1 MSTASGSTPAPSSAT
16 SLAGGRA
23 SAPASP
29 PASASAPASGG
40 GPLRPRAGSPAS
52 RPERS
57 RRGRKVRR
65 FFGRLPLNIV
75 IALLLV
81 AVIYPILWLIL
92 SSFKTQLEFLN
103 DPFWSLPASWSFDNY
118 TTAFVDG
125 GLGRYILNS
134 VIVVFPSLAVIL
146 ILGTAAGFVLEV
158 MVWKGRSIVLLGF
171 LAGVMVPAQ
180 MILLPLFTIYF
191 KLHLTGTLWPLFF
204 TYIGIGMPLTVFMM
218 ATFFRAIPRDVF
230 EAATID
236 GANIFRLFWQIGLPL
251 VRNALFTIGLVQF
264 FFLWNDLLI
273 ALTFT
278 NSQNLRTIQAG
289 LLNFTGQYGAVQY
302 GPTFAGIAVSVVG
315 TLVIYLFL
323 NQQIMKGLTAGS
335 VKG

>member
-1 MSTASGSTPAPSSAT
+1 MSTAQSTAAYAATSASARATTPAPVPTSRKIWHIKR
-16 SLAGGRA
+16 SLA
-23 SAPASP
+23 
-29 PASASAPASGG
+29 
-40 GPLRPRAGSPAS
+40 
-52 RPERS
+52 
-57 RRGRKVRR
+57 
-65 FFGRLPLNIV
+65 RLPLDIV
-75 IALLLV
+75 IALLLI
-81 AVIYPILWLIL
+81 AVIYPIIWLVL
-92 SSFKTQLEFLN
+92 SSFKTQSEFLN
-103 DPFWSLPASWSFDNY
+103 APFWSLPETWSTANY

-125 GLGRYILNS
+125 GLGRFILNS

-146 ILGTAAGFVLEV
+146 VLGTAAGFVLEV
-158 MVWKGRSIVLLGF
+158 MVWKGRAAVLLTF

-191 KLHLTGTLWPLFF
+191 RAGLTGSLWPLFF
-204 TYIGIGMPLTVFMM
+204 TYVGIGMPLTVFMM
-218 ATFFRAIPRDVF
+218 ATFFRAIPRELF

-236 GANIFRLFWQIGLPL
+236 GASIFRLFWQVGLPL

-302 GPTFAGIAVSVVG
+302 GPTFAGIAVSVIG
-315 TLVIYLFL
+315 TLLIYLFL